1 MTPTIAQYADFAQ
14 TFASRNA
21 RLRPLH
27 LVGHDG
33 DGYCKAVFR
42 FGTDRLFR
50 DVLYWFTTE
59 LDMAC
64 CRLMWTAVAE
74 VEGDTMILNQEDST
88 RRLAE
93 FYSVNPYDGSEAQ
106 QEARLMDRR
115 CLADIF
121 NKGGVSVNDGHW
133 DGNDPAT
140 YDWRTELHLHHNS
153 YEQNR

>member
-27 LVGHDG
+27 LAGHDG
-33 DGYCKAVFR
+33 DGYCKAIFR

-88 RRLAE
+88 RRLAD

-106 QEARLMDRR
+106 QEAQLMDRR
-115 CLADIF
+115 C
-121 NKGGVSVNDGHW
+121 GVGVSVDDGHW

-140 YDWRTELHLHHNS
+140 YDWRTELHLDHNS
-153 YEQNR
+153 YSRNR

>member
-1 MTPTIAQYADFAQ
+1 MTPTLAQYADFAQ
-14 TFASRNA
+14 TFASRHA

-27 LVGHDG
+27 LMGRNG
-33 DGYCKAVFR
+33 DGFCEAVFR
-42 FGTDRLFR
+42 FGTDRLFH
-50 DVLYWFTTE
+50 DVLYWFTDE

-74 VEGDTMILNQEDST
+74 VEGDTMILTQEDST

-93 FYSVNPYDGSEAQ
+93 FHSVNPYDGSEAQ

-115 CLADIF
+115 C
-121 NKGGVSVNDGHW
+121 GVESGSIGHW

-140 YDWRTELHLHHNS
+140 YDWRTELHLDHNS
-153 YEQNR
+153 YSRTR